1 MAVGDGVADIVG
13 RRYGSVK
20 WPFSPSKSV
29 AGSAAF
35 VASAFSA
42 SLGLISL
49 FHAFGFTAL
58 TAAAAAPAVL
68 LISLLSAAVE
78 LLPAELADDN
88 VSVPAAA
95 WALSAWLLSAG

>member
-1 MAVGDGVADIVG
+1 VRFELIFFGQIFDPSTLFFWSLLQILAFFGWLVADIKCH
-13 RRYGSVK
+13 S
-20 WPFSPSKSV
+20 
-29 AGSAAF
+29 
-35 VASAFSA
+35 
-42 SLGLISL
+42 IHDL